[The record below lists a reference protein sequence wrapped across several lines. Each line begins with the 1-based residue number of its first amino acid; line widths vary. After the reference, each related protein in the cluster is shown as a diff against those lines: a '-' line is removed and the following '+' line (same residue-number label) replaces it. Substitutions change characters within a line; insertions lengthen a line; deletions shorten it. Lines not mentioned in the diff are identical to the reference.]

1 MRRLPWQD
9 RNWRVEE
16 QAMTARIAFAGTLVA
31 SLCLLQACA
40 NPESRQAAAQAAQ
53 ADSEK
58 KDDATCREKGLTP
71 GTETYDACRNTLT
84 QARADE
90 AAAQERRRI
99 EFQRTIGAGTSDYTG
114 H

>member
-1 MRRLPWQD
+1 MK
-9 RNWRVEE
+9 
-16 QAMTARIAFAGTLVA
+16 ARIAFAGALVA
-31 SLCLLQACA
+31 SLALLQACA

-58 KDDATCREKGLTP
+58 KDDATCREKDLTP
-71 GTETYDACRNTLT
+71 GTETYDACRNTLA

>member
-1 MRRLPWQD
+1 LLLPSRSWRAFACFRLAQIPRAGRLPCRRRKLIQ
-9 RNWRVEE
+9 R
-16 QAMTARIAFAGTLVA
+16 
-31 SLCLLQACA
+31 
-40 NPESRQAAAQAAQ
+40 
-53 ADSEK
+53 K

-71 GTETYDACRNTLT
+71 GTETYDACRNTLV